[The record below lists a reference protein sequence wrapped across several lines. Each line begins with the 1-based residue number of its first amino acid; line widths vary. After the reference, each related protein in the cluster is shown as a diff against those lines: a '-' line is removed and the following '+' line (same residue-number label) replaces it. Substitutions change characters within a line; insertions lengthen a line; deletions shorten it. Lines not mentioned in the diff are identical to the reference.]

1 MCASMIGCKC
11 PYLNFNVRKQ
21 VECCTIIQRERER
34 ERERWGRKK
43 EREKERERER
53 E

>member
-21 VECCTIIQRERER
+21 VECCTVIYIYIYIERER
-34 ERERWGRKK
+34 EREIKRDL
-43 EREKERERER
+43 EREKQR
-53 E
+53 